1 MSKLKAIGRN
11 VRRLRKQI
19 AAMDPK
25 KVYRVEDGKNTI
37 TLTGAQWKASTK
49 DNTEETT

>member
-1 MSKLKAIGRN
+1 MSTLKTIGREA
-11 VRRLRKQI
+11 RRLRKKI

-25 KVYRVEDGKNTI
+25 KVYRVEDGKNAI

-49 DNTEETT
+49 KEP